1 MNKTI
6 LMLPPL
12 GFYLKNN
19 YLRVRGLNLGYTFD
33 KNWMESYQI
42 HGLRV
47 YLQGDNLFTFQS
59 HKGIDPEQALSGLTN
74 NRSHQMKTISL
85 GVNLQL

>member
-1 MNKTI
+1 MGEINSFVFSSRF
-6 LMLPPL
+6 L
-12 GFYLKNN
+12 FKNN

-33 KNWMESYQI
+33 ENWMENYQI
-42 HGLRV
+42 QGLRV

-74 NRSHQMKTISL
+74 NR
-85 GVNLQL
+85 